1 MEVEAEDL
9 KKVLECVK
17 QSIGDQVVDAYW
29 VDSTTKPNS
38 GRLIIVL
45 ETEPSDMNQLYHD
58 ARSAL
63 EELHGVADL
72 NLELT
77 LTTIEKTVTE
87 PFVKNTIKKARVL
100 TSGRH

>member
-1 MEVEAEDL
+1 MEVESEDL

-17 QSIGDQVVDAYW
+17 HGLGDQMVDAYW

-38 GRLIIVL
+38 GRLIVVL
-45 ETEPSDMNQLYHD
+45 ESEPADMNQMYHD
-58 ARSAL
+58 VRSAL

-77 LTTIEKTVTE
+77 LTTIEKTMTE